1 MLGYSRLTM
10 LCRFQVNRGTR
21 PSCAYEYIQHTC
33 PLFPK
38 LPSHLGWLGHFVQQS
53 WEAGA
58 APLLSLSRDAWRCA
72 LIPARQLPQVAGPG
86 AMQGPGG
93 RCLPSAGVDVV
104 PISRPIGSDTE
115 GGAGAAHRTMHISRA
130 VRQLARPQ
138 EPCNIRDICFP
149 RKAKCKVLPALMTR
163 CSSPAGRGQC
173 PWLPPPLPCGFNLFL
188 SPVLLDVPHNFH
200 NVDSV
205 YLIGPCLSWNSLQQ
219 PVET

>member
-1 MLGYSRLTM
+1 M
-10 LCRFQVNRGTR
+10 TR
-21 PSCAYEYIQHTC
+21 PSRACEYIQHTC
-33 PLFPK
+33 PLFPE
-38 LPSHLGWLGHFVQQS
+38 LPSHPGWLGRFVPQS

-58 APLLSLSRDAWRCA
+58 APPLSLSRDAWRCA

-86 AMQGPGG
+86 AVQGPGG

-104 PISRPIGSDTE
+104 PVSRPIGSDTE

-138 EPCNIRDICFP
+138 EPCDIHNICFP
-149 RKAKCKVLPALMTR
+149 RKAKSKVLPALMTR

-173 PWLPPPLPCGFNLFL
+173 QWLPPPLPRGFNLFL
-188 SPVLLDVPHNFH
+188 SPVLLDVPHNFR

-205 YLIGPCLSWNSLQQ
+205 YLIGSCLSWNSLQQ

>member
-163 CSSPAGRGQC
+163 CSSPAGRG
-173 PWLPPPLPCGFNLFL
+173 
-188 SPVLLDVPHNFH
+188 
-200 NVDSV
+200 
-205 YLIGPCLSWNSLQQ
+205 
-219 PVET
+219 